1 MNNVKDKL
9 ESILVI
15 VIIIAFVVILLA
27 FFAYKMSV
35 LGNYIAGLFTLLAA
49 IIAVFGVNRT
59 IRSNQELKN
68 KELLKDLDE
77 KSEWRK
83 ELMNLASKTF
93 MTTDDIYRVLASLR
107 FKPHEDK
114 DIKGS
119 DNFKYMT
126 KEIYEN
132 LNDMLDKKYNSKIK
146 QKISGKSCFKS
157 EDYTIYLEYKD
168 SEIIRLYT
176 KYLLKHHWET
186 NIDEVEWKNGKQQN
200 VIKKVKELRDEIE

>member
-9 ESILVI
+9 ESIIVI
-15 VIIIAFVVILLA
+15 EIIIAFVVILLA

-49 IIAVFGVNRT
+49 IIAVLGVNRT

-107 FKPHEDK
+107 FIPKVDTNNKNEINDFEHMTRIIFDELSSMLNNK
-114 DIKGS
+114 YNTLIK
-119 DNFKYMT
+119 
-126 KEIYEN
+126 KEISCLQKPGEIKEII
-132 LNDMLDKKYNSKIK
+132 LD
-146 QKISGKSCFKS
+146 
-157 EDYTIYLEYKD
+157 YKD
-168 SEIIRLYT
+168 TEIIRLYT

-186 NIDEVEWKNGKQQN
+186 NIDESKWLEEQKNII
-200 VIKKVKELRDEIE
+200 VKVKMLRERV